1 MPLNKIGNKT
11 TSPFIFTIF
20 ATSLNFSKKFMA
32 KIIPFKG
39 LRPRK
44 DLAADVAT
52 LPYDVCS
59 VEEARQYKDNPNHF
73 YHVTRSEIDLSDT
86 VDVHSPEVYERAA
99 ENLNDMI
106 EHGVLVQD
114 KEPSYYIYRLIMDGR
129 EQTGLV
135 CGSSIDDYN
144 NGIIKKHE
152 FTRPEKELDRI
163 NHIRTTRAQ
172 TGIVF
177 MAYDNVT
184 EMDEFIANWKKDHEP
199 EYDFTSEDGIRHTVW
214 VVSDYSKVT
223 LITDIFANDVP
234 ATYIADGHH
243 RAASAAKVA
252 EEFRAQELSITGD
265 ESFNYFITCIFPAD
279 QLAIMDYN
287 RVVKDLNGM
296 DHNEFLEKL
305 KAEFA
310 VEAAG
315 KEPYRPKQP
324 HEFGLYLAGEWYK
337 LEAKAGTYKNDPIGV
352 LDVSILQD
360 NVLTRLLDI
369 NDPRTDKRVEFV
381 GGIRGLQALADKVD
395 RGEMAAAFSCYP
407 VSIKQLFEV
416 ADSGQVMPPKSTWFE
431 PKTRDGL
438 VVYMI

>member
-1 MPLNKIGNKT
+1 
-11 TSPFIFTIF
+11 
-20 ATSLNFSKKFMA
+20 MA

-59 VEEARQYKDNPNHF
+59 VEEARKYKDNPNHF
-73 YHVTRSEIDLSDT
+73 YHVTRSEIDLSES

-99 ENLNDMI
+99 ENLAEMV
-106 EHGVLVQD
+106 EKGVLIQD
-114 KEPSYYIYRLIMDGR
+114 KEPSYYIYRLIMNGR
-129 EQTGLV
+129 EQTGLI

-177 MAYDNVT
+177 LAYNNVK
-184 EMDEFIANWKKDHEP
+184 EMDQFVSDWKKDHEP

-223 LITDIFANDVP
+223 QITDIFANDVP

-252 EEFRAQELSITGD
+252 EEFKAADMSITGD

-279 QLAIMDYN
+279 QLEIMDYN

-296 DHNEFLEKL
+296 SAAEFMEKL
-305 KAEFA
+305 KADFDITPQ
-310 VEAAG
+310 G
-315 KEPYRPKQP
+315 KEAYKPKQP
-324 HEFGLYLAGEWYK
+324 HEFGVYLDGQWYK
-337 LEAKAGTYKNDPIGV
+337 ATAKQGTYKTDPIGV

-360 NVLTRLLDI
+360 NVLTRLLNI

-381 GGIRGLQALADKVD
+381 GGIRGLQELEKKVD
-395 RGEMAAAFSCYP
+395 SGDMKAAFACYP
-407 VSIKQLFEV
+407 VSIRQLFEV
-416 ADSGQVMPPKSTWFE
+416 ADSGEVMPPKSTWFE

-438 VVYMI
+438 VVYTI

>member
-1 MPLNKIGNKT
+1 
-11 TSPFIFTIF
+11 
-20 ATSLNFSKKFMA
+20 MA

-44 DLAADVAT
+44 DLAPEVAT

-59 VEEARQYKDNPNHF
+59 VEEARKYKKNPHHF
-73 YHVTRSEIDLSDT
+73 YHVTRSEIDLSES

-99 ENLNDMI
+99 ENLEEMVKN
-106 EHGVLVQD
+106 GVLIQD
-114 KEPSYYIYRLIMDGR
+114 EEPCYYIYRLIMDGR

-135 CGSSIDDYN
+135 CGSSLDDYN
-144 NGIIKKHE
+144 KGIIKKHE

-163 NHIRTTRAQ
+163 NHIRTTKAQ

-177 MAYDNVT
+177 LAYNNVS
-184 EMDEFIANWKKDHEP
+184 EIDEFIANWKRDHDP
-199 EYDFTSEDGIRHTVW
+199 EYDFTSEDGIQHTFW
-214 VVSDYSKVT
+214 VIKDYGKVDY
-223 LITDIFANDVP
+223 ITNLFANDVP

-252 EEFRAQELSITGD
+252 EEYKAQELSITGD
-265 ESFNYFITCIFPAD
+265 EAFNYFLTCIFPAS
-279 QLAIMDYN
+279 QLEIMDYN

-305 KAEFA
+305 GTDFDISEQ
-310 VEAAG
+310 G
-315 KEPYRPKQP
+315 KTPYKPSHP
-324 HEFGLYLAGEWYK
+324 HEFGLYLDDKWYK
-337 LEAKAGTYKNDPIGV
+337 ITAKEGTYKTDPIGV
-352 LDVSILQD
+352 LDVSILQN
-360 NVLTRLLDI
+360 NVLTKLLNI
-369 NDPRTDKRVEFV
+369 NDPRTDRRVEFV

-395 RGEMAAAFSCYP
+395 SGEMAAAFACYP

-416 ADSGQVMPPKSTWFE
+416 ADSGDVMPPKSTWFE

-438 VVYMI
+438 VIYLI